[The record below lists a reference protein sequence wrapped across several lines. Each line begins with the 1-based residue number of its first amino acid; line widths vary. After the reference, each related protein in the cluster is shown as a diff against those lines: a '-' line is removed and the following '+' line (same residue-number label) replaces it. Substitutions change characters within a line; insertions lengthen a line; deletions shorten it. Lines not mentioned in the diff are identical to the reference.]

1 MLAKLLCF
9 NFIFLSI
16 LQVAALFYFG
26 LPGISYSSQ
35 FVLPDGPYGIYDP
48 LDCFYKVEEY
58 KFCTVTQKVSIASSI
73 MFLMVQLLVSRIIF
87 PGVSNFLNASVGT
100 PLLLARGS
108 RLPCARRQ
116 SVQRLFLTRV
126 AGSAL
131 RFQPK
136 RRRIGR
142 FGGMRR

>member
-35 FVLPDGPYGIYDP
+35 LVRRDDTYVP

-58 KFCTVTQKVSIASSI
+58 KFCTVTQKFSIASSI
-73 MFLMVQLLVSRIIF
+73 LFLMLQLLVSRIIF

-108 RLPCARRQ
+108 TACHVPGDSPFNGC
-116 SVQRLFLTRV
+116 FLTRA

>member
-26 LPGISYSSQ
+26 VPGIFNSSQ
-35 FVLPDGPYGIYDP
+35 LVRRDDPYVVRFCDNVNCTRTEKAIYEYACNP

-58 KFCTVTQKVSIASSI
+58 KFCTVTQKVSISSSI
-73 MFLMVQLLVSRIIF
+73 MFLMLQLLISRIIF

-108 RLPCARRQ
+108 TACHVPGDSPFNGC
-116 SVQRLFLTRV
+116 F
-126 AGSAL
+126 
-131 RFQPK
+131 
-136 RRRIGR
+136 
-142 FGGMRR
+142 